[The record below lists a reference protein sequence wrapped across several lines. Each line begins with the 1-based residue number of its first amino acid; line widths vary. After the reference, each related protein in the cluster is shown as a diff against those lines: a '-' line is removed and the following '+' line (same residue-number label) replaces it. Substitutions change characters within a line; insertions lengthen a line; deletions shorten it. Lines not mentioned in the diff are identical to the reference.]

1 MNRLI
6 AKFSI
11 LTALLSGCATALEQ
25 QPAISQIDETI
36 TIKSEAASFRVEIVA
51 QGLDVPWAMEFL
63 ADGNA
68 LVGDRKTGLL
78 HRLNIATG
86 ALTPISGLPTMLLD
100 SEISAGLFDVRVH
113 PDFINNGWV
122 YIAYA
127 AGSRE
132 ASGLVVERMK
142 LVGNTL
148 TEGQQIFESRPR
160 TNGKHH
166 FGGRL
171 AFADGYLFITI
182 GEGFSYPH
190 LAQDLSTH
198 PGKVLRIHDNG
209 EVPKDNPFVDVA
221 GALPEIWAYGI
232 RNPQGLTVHPETG
245 KVWQNEHG
253 PQGGDEVNIIE
264 RGVNYGWPIITY
276 GEQYEGGPIGDGITH
291 KEGMQQPLYY
301 WLPSIA
307 PSGMEFYT
315 GKAFPGWQGSVFVG
329 ALALK
334 HLNRLVVDGER
345 VLHEERLF
353 EDQGWRVRFIEE
365 GPDGNLYFGVDGGM
379 IMRLVPA
386 TAE

>member
-301 WLPSIA
+301 WLP
-307 PSGMEFYT
+307 
-315 GKAFPGWQGSVFVG
+315 
-329 ALALK
+329 
-334 HLNRLVVDGER
+334 
-345 VLHEERLF
+345 
-353 EDQGWRVRFIEE
+353 
-365 GPDGNLYFGVDGGM
+365 
-379 IMRLVPA
+379 
-386 TAE
+386 